1 MDQNT
6 LYTDFWKLLNK
17 SEDYLRYGKISSASS
32 AAELPDFTVPSAEEQ
47 ASSTVLLKSEVSV
60 LNPENC
66 ADCPL
71 VKAGRRAVPALG
83 NPASDLWVV
92 TDPPGLEAEK
102 NAFPLVGDEMDYF
115 SKWMKAIE
123 LELPDD
129 LYLQNLVRCR
139 PPGNRPPFSEE
150 MNRCGREIRQRL
162 QAHRP
167 RVILALGP
175 HCASWFSG
183 RRGEKVSAIRGQV
196 YSWEGIPVV
205 VSYSPDQVLS
215 YGELKRPVWE
225 DLKGVRN
232 ILNGS

>member
-1 MDQNT
+1 MDRNT
-6 LYTDFWKLLNK
+6 LYTDFWELLSK
-17 SEDYLRYGKISSASS
+17 SEDYLRYGMRSSRGDA
-32 AAELPDFTVPSAEEQ
+32 PDFSAPPEPEPLSPETRGHE
-47 ASSTVLLKSEVSV
+47 AFPVLD
-60 LNPENC
+60 PDNC

-71 VKAGRRAVPALG
+71 AKAGRRAVPSMG
-83 NPASDLWVV
+83 NPGADLWVF

-102 NAFPLVGDEMDYF
+102 NAFPLMGDEMDYF
-115 SKWMKAIE
+115 SKWMKAID

-129 LYLQNLVRCR
+129 LYLQNLIRCR
-139 PPGNRPPFSEE
+139 PPGNRPPFPEE
-150 MNRCGREIRQRL
+150 LNRCGRELIQRL
-162 QAHRP
+162 KTHRP

-175 HCASWFSG
+175 SPASWFTG
-183 RRGEKVSAIRGQV
+183 RRGGKVSALRGQV

-232 ILNGS
+232 ILNGN